1 MDTLESSAGNKGLD
15 PGGLLVVKIGSSL
28 LVDRDGCLR
37 REWMARLC
45 RRLALHLGG
54 VVLVSSGAIAL
65 GRGALGLP
73 GRPRSLAEAQ
83 AAAAIGQIHLAQAW
97 AQAWAEQGRT
107 AAQIL
112 LTLGDLEQRPRYLN
126 ARATLETLIERG
138 IVPVINENDT
148 VATEEIRFGD
158 NDRLA
163 ARVAQLIAARQLL
176 LLSDV
181 DGLYTADPATDSQ
194 ARHID
199 RVERIT
205 PAIRAL
211 AGQTRPTGLG
221 TGGMASKLAA
231 AEIAMEA
238 GIGVL
243 LASGQGDDPI
253 GDLQAGANRT
263 EFLPSARP
271 KAARKQWLRGLQNPV
286 GELQVDQ
293 GAVQAVRRG
302 SSLLAVGVV
311 AVSGQ
316 FSRGDLVRLVGPD
329 GSCGQGLCAYG
340 SSDAERIAGLDSE
353 RMGEVLNQASR
364 GPMVHR
370 DDLVVFDS
378 GAESDDEAEP

>member
-1 MDTLESSAGNKGLD
+1 MEAHDSNVDIQQLGHD
-15 PGGLLVVKIGSSL
+15 GLLVVKIGSSL
-28 LVDRDGCLR
+28 LVDGDGQLR
-37 REWMARLC
+37 QAWMARLC
-45 RRLALHLGG
+45 RQLAGRAGG

-97 AQAWAEQGRT
+97 AQAFAAVGRT
-107 AAQIL
+107 AAQVL

-126 ARATLETLIERG
+126 ARATLETLLERG

-181 DGLYTADPATDSQ
+181 DGLYTADPASDLK
-194 ARHID
+194 ARRIE
-199 RVERIT
+199 RVEKMT
-205 PAIRAL
+205 AEVRAL
-211 AGQTRPTGLG
+211 AGPTRAVGLG

-238 GIGVL
+238 GVSVL

-253 GDLQAGANRT
+253 GDLKAGGAAT
-263 EFLPSARP
+263 MFVPTARP
-271 KAARKQWLRGLQNPV
+271 KAARKLWLRGLQHPA
-286 GELQVDQ
+286 GELVLDA
-293 GAVQAVRRG
+293 GAVAAIQRG

-311 AVSGQ
+311 AASGQ
-316 FSRGDLVRLVGPD
+316 FSRGDLVQLVGPD
-329 GSCGQGLCAYG
+329 GVCGQGLSGYG
-340 SSDAERIAGLDSE
+340 SAEAARIVGLDSE
-353 RMGEVLNQASR
+353 RIAEVLDQASR

-370 DDLVVFDS
+370 DDLVVF
-378 GAESDDEAEP
+378 GATARPVDD

>member
-1 MDTLESSAGNKGLD
+1 MTEKQRLNQD
-15 PGGLLVVKIGSSL
+15 GLLVVKIGSSL
-28 LVDRDGCLR
+28 LVDGGGQLR
-37 REWMARLC
+37 HEWMATLC
-45 RRLALHLGG
+45 RRLAGRSGG

-97 AQAWAEQGRT
+97 AHAWAAQGRT

-181 DGLYTADPATDSQ
+181 DGLYTADPASDSQ
-194 ARHID
+194 ARRIE
-199 RVERIT
+199 RVEQIT
-205 PAIRAL
+205 AEVRTL
-211 AGQTRPTGLG
+211 AGPTRATGLG

-238 GIGVL
+238 GVGVL
-243 LASGQGDDPI
+243 LSSGQRDDPI
-253 GDLQAGANRT
+253 GDLEAGGAAT
-263 EFLPSARP
+263 EFVPSARP
-271 KAARKQWLRGLQNPV
+271 KAARKLWLRGLQHPA
-286 GELQVDQ
+286 GELVLDA
-293 GAVQAVRRG
+293 GALRAIRRG
-302 SSLLAVGVV
+302 SSLLAVGVT
-311 AVSGQ
+311 ALNGS
-316 FSRGDLVRLVGPD
+316 FSRGDLVRLLGPE
-329 GSCGQGLCAYG
+329 GVCGQGLCGYG
-340 SSDAERIAGLDSE
+340 SAEGTRIVGLDSE
-353 RMGEVLNQASR
+353 RIAEVLGQASR

-370 DDLVVFDS
+370 DDLVLFGHAAD
-378 GAESDDEAEP
+378 AEGVMNTKEAS